1 MVTKVTKGT
10 KAAKVTKPRR
20 KGIDIDTLLWNDFKG
35 KCGTLGKPIRQVLTQ
50 ILEQWCH
57 TTVADLAKGRK

>member
-1 MVTKVTKGT
+1 M
-10 KAAKVTKPRR
+10 PRSLR
-20 KGIDIDTLLWNDFKG
+20 KGIDIDPLLWNDFKG

-57 TTVADLAKGRK
+57 TTVAELAKGRK